1 MEALAGLRAALLG
14 LHAALVEHERVPYE
28 RLHGRVSSGE
38 LLRLTIGDP
47 WFAWLRPLSEL
58 VVAIDEALA
67 GEEPPSPAQARAMA
81 RFASELVSPS
91 GADASLGAP
100 YGRALQEG
108 PAVVIA
114 HGAVRRALAAWPG

>member
-1 MEALAGLRAALLG
+1 MEALAALRAALLG
-14 LHAALVEHERVPYE
+14 LHAALVEHERAPYE

-58 VVAIDEALA
+58 IVAIDEALA
-67 GEEPPSPAQARAMA
+67 GEEPPSPEESRSLA
-81 RFASELVSPS
+81 RFTSELVSPS
-91 GADASLGAP
+91 GGAAALGAP

-108 PAVVIA
+108 PAVVLA
-114 HGAVRRALAAWPG
+114 HGAVRRALAAWPA